1 MVLSPLRAAFPQA
14 VAAPSI
20 LTTGLTNMNATL
32 HVANMVGNIGRLEG
46 SGNAYRFY
54 AEGYT
59 PSLITHEPTGPYQW
73 TPTPPSLQHKYVI
86 EDVPCGLVA
95 MSELGRAAGVATPI
109 IDSLITL
116 TSTMLRRDFRSDGQ
130 NLAQLG
136 LASQTVG
143 EIRSIMQTGPTG

>member
-1 MVLSPLRAAFPQA
+1 MKLTIVKRFLQVASLPASRVERVLGPLRAAFPQV

-59 PSLITHEPTGPYQW
+59 PSLITLLERSMPSGWPWPRLTARRYPASTSGCCNTYGLGGDSLRGTFHRLTHEPQDPI
-73 TPTPPSLQHKYVI
+73 S
-86 EDVPCGLVA
+86 
-95 MSELGRAAGVATPI
+95 GRRRRRRY
-109 IDSLITL
+109 S
-116 TSTMLRRDFRSDGQ
+116 TSM
-130 NLAQLG
+130 
-136 LASQTVG
+136 
-143 EIRSIMQTGPTG
+143 